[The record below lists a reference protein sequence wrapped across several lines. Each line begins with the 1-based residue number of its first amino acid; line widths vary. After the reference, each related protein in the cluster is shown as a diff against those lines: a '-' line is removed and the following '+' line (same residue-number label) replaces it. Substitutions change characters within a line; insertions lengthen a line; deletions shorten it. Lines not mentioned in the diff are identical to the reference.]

1 MFAVGLC
8 ACSPQGGGTGTATLA
23 EQLEQ
28 GKSLYEQTCAQC
40 HYDGSGSP
48 TAPPL
53 RGSDIL
59 AQPPQALA
67 RVILGGRK
75 GETMVGNKKFNGIM
89 PPQQYLSDAEVA
101 SVVAYVRDAFGS
113 RREKVPLETVAEVR
127 EAVKNK

>member
-8 ACSPQGGGTGTATLA
+8 ACSPQGGETGTATLA

-40 HYDGSGSP
+40 HYGGDGSP
-48 TAPPL
+48 LAPPL

-67 RVILGGRK
+67 RVIIGGRK

-101 SVVAYVRDAFGS
+101 SIVAYVRDTYGS
-113 RREKVPLETVAEVR
+113 RREKVPIETVAEAR
-127 EAVKNK
+127 EAVKIK

>member
-1 MFAVGLC
+1 MGLC
-8 ACSPQGGGTGTATLA
+8 ACSPQGEGTGTATLA

-53 RGSDIL
+53 LGSDIL
-59 AQPPQALA
+59 TQPPAALA

-75 GETMVGNKKFNGIM
+75 GETMVGNRKFNGIM

-101 SVVAYVRDAFGS
+101 SIVAYVRDAFGS
-113 RREKVPLETVAEVR
+113 RREKVPLETVEEVR
-127 EAVKNK
+127 ETVKN